1 MRSVSM
7 LDKVTIISCISG
19 TTVINPNIV
28 VIIPK
33 YLITN
38 EALLI
43 LILFE
48 KFTKNNPKLA
58 VRNNT
63 PKIAKGLAVFSSP
76 LTAKGLSKLLM

>member
-1 MRSVSM
+1 MLDIVTMRS
-7 LDKVTIISCISG
+7 CIEG
-19 TTVINPNIV
+19 TTVISPNIV
-28 VIIPK
+28 ANIPK
-33 YLITN
+33 YFITS

-63 PKIAKGLAVFSSP
+63 PKIAKGLAVFSTP
-76 LTAKGLSKLLM
+76 LTANGLSKLLI

>member
-1 MRSVSM
+1 MRS
-7 LDKVTIISCISG
+7 CIDG
-19 TTVINPNIV
+19 ITVINPNIV
-28 VIIPK
+28 ANIPK

-43 LILFE
+43 FNLVE

-63 PKIAKGLAVFSSP
+63 PKIAKGLAVFSFP
-76 LTAKGLSKLLM
+76 LTAKGLSKLLI